1 MKRLATLL
9 AGAAFLALAACTS
22 GGPKT
27 EAGGGVALYAL
38 DCGRFTLADA
48 GAFAD
53 DRAYDGQTKTLV
65 DPCYLIRHHKGD
77 LLWDTG
83 IPEAIADMPNG
94 FSEDGMSA
102 TFAKK
107 LTAQLG
113 ELGLSPADIEFVSIS
128 HAHFDHVG
136 NANLFAPTATFILDK
151 DERAYMFRPEA
162 RADARSFAMYD
173 KVEAATTTLIEGD
186 ADFDVFGDGSVKIVQ
201 APGHTPGHAV
211 LLVTLASGPVLLT
224 GDLWH
229 IAESRAARR
238 VPVFNTDRA
247 QTLASMDKVEALA
260 AATKARVVRQHV
272 AEDFEALPKFPEA
285 LR

>member
-1 MKRLATLL
+1 MTRLATLL
-9 AGAAFLALAACTS
+9 AGAAFLAAAACTS

-27 EAGGGVALYAL
+27 EAGAGVALYAM
-38 DCGRFTLADA
+38 DCGQFTLADA

-53 DRAYDGQTKTLV
+53 DHAYDGKTRTLV
-65 DPCYLIRHHKGD
+65 DPCYLIRHPGGD

-94 FSEDGMSA
+94 FSENGMTA
-102 TFAKK
+102 RFAKK
-107 LTAQLG
+107 LSTQLG
-113 ELGLSPADIEFVSIS
+113 ELGLTPADIEYVSFS
-128 HAHFDHVG
+128 HSHFDHVG
-136 NANLFAPTATFILDK
+136 NANLFAAASTFLLDA

-173 KVEAATTTLIEGD
+173 KLEGAKTTLVEGD
-186 ADFDVFGDGSVKIVQ
+186 GDYDVFGDGSVKIVQ

-211 LLVTLASGPVLLT
+211 LLVNLASGPVLLT
-224 GDLWH
+224 GDMWH

-247 QTLASMDKVEALA
+247 QTLVSMDKVEALA
-260 AATKARVVRQHV
+260 AQTHARLVRQHV
-272 AEDFEALPKFPEA
+272 SEDFVALPVFPEP
-285 LR
+285 LK